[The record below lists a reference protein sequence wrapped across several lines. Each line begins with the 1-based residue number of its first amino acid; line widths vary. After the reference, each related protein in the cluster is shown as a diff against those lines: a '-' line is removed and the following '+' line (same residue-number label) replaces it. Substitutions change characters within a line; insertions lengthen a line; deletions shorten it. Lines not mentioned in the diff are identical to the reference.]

1 MDNSNNSSVLSVC
14 HYAYVRDYVVRSGHG
29 GTKYV
34 VCRESKLSFH
44 NKLCISC
51 IQCHCILDAQD
62 VTVELTEPDPTSQ
75 QFPCPN
81 QRVVY
86 ECRTLVGSTALT
98 WTLPTDMT
106 RLAFEG
112 SEITGTTRTSSYG
125 QFTAVLD
132 RSDPDNTNSSLYW
145 MTSTL
150 IILPPLAHLAGS
162 TVTCAGGTTTGD
174 VVEIITIVMSG
185 E

>member
-1 MDNSNNSSVLSVC
+1 M
-14 HYAYVRDYVVRSGHG
+14 
-29 GTKYV
+29 
-34 VCRESKLSFH
+34 
-44 NKLCISC
+44 
-51 IQCHCILDAQD
+51 
-62 VTVELTEPDPTSQ
+62 ELTEPDPTSQ

-98 WTLPTDMT
+98 WTLPTNMT
-106 RLAFEG
+106 RLAFAG

-132 RSDPDNTNSSLYW
+132 RSDPVNSSLYL

-150 IILPPLAHLAGS
+150 IILPPLAHLTGS
-162 TVTCAGGTTTGD
+162 TVTCAGSGGTTGD
-174 VVEIITIVMSG
+174 VVNETIIDG